1 MPSLEEALNAN
12 TAAVT
17 RLAEMMAKGGAA
29 PAAAAGTGR
38 GPGRPKKISLD
49 EVKAVAKKLM
59 DERGRPVAV
68 KLISEHGATQLA
80 ELDESKYPAFI
91 AAAEV
96 LLAQQEPEP
105 EPEASD
111 EL

>member
-17 RLAEMMAKGGAA
+17 RLADMMAKGGTA
-29 PAAAAGTGR
+29 PAAEGAKR
-38 GPGRPKKISLD
+38 GPGRPPKAVTLD
-49 EVKAVAKKLM
+49 QVKAVAKKLM

-96 LLAQQEPEP
+96 LLAQQPAEE
-105 EPEASD
+105 EAEASD